1 MFLKFTNFPLLTFQK
16 EVSVIRGVGFK
27 YHKFFVF
34 VYCRELV
41 RELFCNAPNYIF
53 KIARRNVTVNEN
65 FLWIL
70 GVKIGHFLGHFLGGE
85 LSCFD
90 GQKSTP
96 ELSCLVGS
104 KSG

>member
-41 RELFCNAPNYIF
+41 RELFCTAPNYIF
-53 KIARRNVTVNEN
+53 KIAQGNVTTTQKKME
-65 FLWIL
+65 FW
-70 GVKIGHFLGHFLGGE
+70 GAKIGSF
-85 LSCFD
+85 
-90 GQKSTP
+90 
-96 ELSCLVGS
+96 
-104 KSG
+104 